1 MYFDKES
8 INGLQVARSVTINT
22 DLSWQVQVNGTS
34 IISEVFTNIRGGPPA
49 KLASNDDLKTLLNT
63 IGQQFKLCSGCD
75 NQNFKSLLK
84 SCVDMNGNVAG
95 KLESLINSHL
105 QTFQIRRSVDCQYI
119 ITKDHKHIRCQPCA
133 KLNKVLC
140 NSLYKYNNC
149 TEQSGKDTVCSRS
162 SSTSNWRFL
171 SDHDQKQRYLGQQ
184 RRRINAERCEKYAKR
199 KSEEEKKMLGL
210 TQRDSDD
217 LNVMFRQ
224 LDDEMN
230 EKQQQSS
237 INCDSDDTLEDDAFF
252 WSMQREHIQS
262 GKTCWHPRLVI

>member
-22 DLSWQVQVNGTS
+22 DLSWQVQVHGTS

-95 KLESLINSHL
+95 KLESLTNSHL

-171 SDHDQKQRYLGQQ
+171 SDHDQKQRYLDQQ

-199 KSEEEKKMLGL
+199 KSEEEKKMLRL